1 MAGYVIHLAIGEE
14 YIRKYRDDIKDKQ
27 EFLKGIVAPDRTCDN
42 RKAHYGEKDLVESLR
57 NFLTINKEELDTDYI
72 KGYFL
77 HLFTDYIFYGKYFKR
92 GHYYQD
98 YDKTNKKIIE
108 KYDLKVPEDLK
119 KYAKFVDGEPE
130 HLKYHFIY
138 EIIELSIKNNIKEN
152 MEKVLKGE
160 SILMNTKINFAGIE
174 MKNPV
179 TVASGTFG
187 YGREY
192 SEFYDLGKIGAIITK
207 GTSLKPRP
215 GNKPS
220 RVCETPSGMLNS
232 IGLQNPGVE
241 YFAKYDLPFL
251 RKFDTKIIVNACGSS
266 IEEYVE
272 LCKILN
278 TLDIDG
284 VELNLSCPN
293 VKAGCLAFGTT
304 YEGVKEVTSAVR
316 KVLDKPLIVKLTP
329 NVTDITQ
336 TAKGAEDG
344 GADAISLINTLLG
357 MKIDINTR
365 KPVLANNTGGL
376 SGPAVKPVAVRMVY
390 QAAKAVNIPVMGLGG
405 IVNGEDAIEFMLAG
419 ASTIS
424 IGCGNFIDPY
434 CAVKTVE
441 QIEEYMKKHNI
452 EDINDIVG
460 KVEMN

>member
-1 MAGYVIHLAIGEE
+1 
-14 YIRKYRDDIKDKQ
+14 
-27 EFLKGIVAPDRTCDN
+27 
-42 RKAHYGEKDLVESLR
+42 
-57 NFLTINKEELDTDYI
+57 
-72 KGYFL
+72 
-77 HLFTDYIFYGKYFKR
+77 
-92 GHYYQD
+92 
-98 YDKTNKKIIE
+98 
-108 KYDLKVPEDLK
+108 
-119 KYAKFVDGEPE
+119 
-130 HLKYHFIY
+130 
-138 EIIELSIKNNIKEN
+138 
-152 MEKVLKGE
+152 
-160 SILMNTKINFAGIE
+160 MNTKINFAGIE

-192 SEFYDLGKIGAIITK
+192 SEFYDLSKVGAIITK

-220 RVCETPSGMLNS
+220 RVCETASGMLNS

-241 YFAKYDLPFL
+241 YFAQNDLPFL

-376 SGPAVKPVAVRMVY
+376 SGPAIKPVAVRMVY

-405 IVNGEDAIEFMLAG
+405 IMNGEDAIEFMLAG
-419 ASTIS
+419 ASTVS
-424 IGCGNFIDPY
+424 IGCGNFVDPY
-434 CAVKTVE
+434 CAPKTVE
-441 QIEEYMKKHNI
+441 QIEEYMIKHNI
-452 EDINDIVG
+452 EDINDIIG
-460 KVEMN
+460 KVEIN

>member
-1 MAGYVIHLAIGEE
+1 
-14 YIRKYRDDIKDKQ
+14 
-27 EFLKGIVAPDRTCDN
+27 
-42 RKAHYGEKDLVESLR
+42 
-57 NFLTINKEELDTDYI
+57 
-72 KGYFL
+72 
-77 HLFTDYIFYGKYFKR
+77 
-92 GHYYQD
+92 
-98 YDKTNKKIIE
+98 
-108 KYDLKVPEDLK
+108 
-119 KYAKFVDGEPE
+119 
-130 HLKYHFIY
+130 
-138 EIIELSIKNNIKEN
+138 
-152 MEKVLKGE
+152 
-160 SILMNTKINFAGIE
+160 MNTKINFAGIE

-192 SEFYDLGKIGAIITK
+192 SEFFDLSKLGAIITK

-220 RVCETPSGMLNS
+220 RVYETASGMLNS

-241 YFAKYDLPFL
+241 HFAKFDLPFL
-251 RKFDTKIIVNACGSS
+251 RKFDTKIIVNACGST
-266 IEEYVE
+266 IDEYVE

-284 VELNLSCPN
+284 IELNLSCPN

-316 KVLDKPLIVKLTP
+316 KVLDKPLMVKLTP

-357 MKIDINTR
+357 MKIDVNTR

-376 SGPAVKPVAVRMVY
+376 SGPAIKPVAVRMVY
-390 QAAKAVNIPVMGLGG
+390 QASQAVNIPIMGLGG
-405 IVNGEDAIEFMLAG
+405 IINGEDAIEFMLAG
-419 ASTIS
+419 ASTVS

-434 CAVKTVE
+434 TSVKTVE
-441 QIEEYMKKHNI
+441 GIEEYMKKHNI
-452 EDINDIVG
+452 EDINDIIG